1 MNFKLAN
8 LSTINQ
14 KYGKTI
20 EQMKDA
26 TWEIYPI
33 VADAQE
39 IAVPT
44 GCSHKTMS
52 VSKVRQFIFK
62 AINNKLNNII
72 HLLTQLYILNQL

>member
-26 TWEIYPI
+26 TWEIY
-33 VADAQE
+33 ANSCGCSGDCGS
-39 IAVPT
+39 T

>member
-1 MNFKLAN
+1 M
-8 LSTINQ
+8 
-14 KYGKTI
+14 
-20 EQMKDA
+20 
-26 TWEIYPI
+26 PI

-62 AINNKLNNII
+62 VINNKLNNII

>member
-26 TWEIYPI
+26 TWEIY
-33 VADAQE
+33 ANSC
-39 IAVPT
+39 
-44 GCSHKTMS
+44 GCSGYCGSNWMQS
-52 VSKVRQFIFK
+52 
-62 AINNKLNNII
+62 
-72 HLLTQLYILNQL
+72 

>member
-26 TWEIYPI
+26 
-33 VADAQE
+33 
-39 IAVPT
+39 
-44 GCSHKTMS
+44 
-52 VSKVRQFIFK
+52 
-62 AINNKLNNII
+62 II
-72 HLLTQLYILNQL
+72 SLIILSTF

>member
-26 TWEIYPI
+26 TWERYVKSQTIYL
-33 VADAQE
+33 Q
-39 IAVPT
+39 
-44 GCSHKTMS
+44 GY
-52 VSKVRQFIFK
+52 Q
-62 AINNKLNNII
+62 
-72 HLLTQLYILNQL
+72 

>member
-26 TWEIYPI
+26 TWEISVSYTH
-33 VADAQE
+33 
-39 IAVPT
+39 AVPT

>member
-26 TWEIYPI
+26 TWEIY
-33 VADAQE
+33 ANSC
-39 IAVPT
+39 
-44 GCSHKTMS
+44 GCSGDCGSNWMQS
-52 VSKVRQFIFK
+52 S
-62 AINNKLNNII
+62 NNERVKSQTIYL
-72 HLLTQLYILNQL
+72 QGYQ

>member
-26 TWEIYPI
+26 TWEIY
-33 VADAQE
+33 ANSC
-39 IAVPT
+39 
-44 GCSHKTMS
+44 GCSGDS

>member
-26 TWEIYPI
+26 TWEIY
-33 VADAQE
+33 ANSCGCSE

>member
-1 MNFKLAN
+1 M
-8 LSTINQ
+8 
-14 KYGKTI
+14 
-20 EQMKDA
+20 
-26 TWEIYPI
+26 PI

-62 AINNKLNNII
+62 VINNKLNTLVSLNIC
-72 HLLTQLYILNQL
+72 

>member
-26 TWEIYPI
+26 LGKYMPI

>member
-26 TWEIYPI
+26 TWEYMPI

>member
-26 TWEIYPI
+26 TWEIY
-33 VADAQE
+33 ANSC
-39 IAVPT
+39 
-44 GCSHKTMS
+44 GCSGDCGSNWMQS
-52 VSKVRQFIFK
+52 
-62 AINNKLNNII
+62 INNERDQKSDNLSSSY
-72 HLLTQLYILNQL
+72 Q

>member
-26 TWEIYPI
+26 TWEIY
-33 VADAQE
+33 ADAQE